1 MKCVHCDHVTKYPAR
16 SANGGQCEKCKHRF
30 GFEPKTDQYKI
41 GDPFFDRA
49 IQNVSSENTV
59 FFTPRQL
66 WYEVERRLRRR
77 RLNDAGGVFYGMA
90 VVAAITSGFIALG
103 SSSVIPFLVGL
114 GAAALLVGA
123 GVAVSSISKRRT
135 PRPEMTYP
143 TFRDSYQRTW
153 ERAHGVIEKMVP
165 PNGEQALQAHEID
178 PDTTSCS
185 FDRALATDNAEIAA
199 MLVANNFHFENNC
212 AVLSV
217 DGYPFGIKDT
227 VMTML
232 RRNPDLQ
239 VFALHD
245 ASAEGSALPL
255 TLRNEEWFPDTNVK
269 VLDLGL
275 SPRHAKAM
283 RLFTISG
290 TEQYPPPE
298 VQEVLTEVE
307 LAWLQKGLVAEVAVL
322 RPARL
327 IRAIYQGFGRGAEL
341 DTSQGG
347 QEYAMSGGYYP
358 IYFGDDDSFG

>member
-1 MKCVHCDHVTKYPAR
+1 MKCVHCGHVTKYPAR

-153 ERAHGVIEKMVP
+153 ERAHGVI
-165 PNGEQALQAHEID
+165 
-178 PDTTSCS
+178 
-185 FDRALATDNAEIAA
+185 
-199 MLVANNFHFENNC
+199 
-212 AVLSV
+212 
-217 DGYPFGIKDT
+217 
-227 VMTML
+227 
-232 RRNPDLQ
+232 
-239 VFALHD
+239 
-245 ASAEGSALPL
+245 
-255 TLRNEEWFPDTNVK
+255 
-269 VLDLGL
+269 
-275 SPRHAKAM
+275 
-283 RLFTISG
+283 
-290 TEQYPPPE
+290 
-298 VQEVLTEVE
+298 
-307 LAWLQKGLVAEVAVL
+307 
-322 RPARL
+322 
-327 IRAIYQGFGRGAEL
+327 
-341 DTSQGG
+341 
-347 QEYAMSGGYYP
+347 
-358 IYFGDDDSFG
+358 